1 VSVDQPDDG
10 SPSADDSGPADE
22 PESTDSGPSVPS
34 GGDGGDEPGSGPSVP
49 SGGSASS
56 ADDSGPSVPTG
67 SGGESTVEAD
77 TSEASGRA
85 DQPSTGGQS
94 GATTGTPTAG
104 TGTGTTQTTTQGTTR
119 TSDDGNDAL
128 IAGLISFFIP
138 GVGNMIN
145 GQTERGAIILV
156 LWIVWLILGWGIGVF
171 IIGSIIGFITLG
183 IGFLLVAL
191 VVSVIEFLIHVLAAL
206 DAYRGTNVVDSVEG
220 KVNQVRG
227 N

>member
-1 VSVDQPDDG
+1 
-10 SPSADDSGPADE
+10 
-22 PESTDSGPSVPS
+22 
-34 GGDGGDEPGSGPSVP
+34 
-49 SGGSASS
+49 
-56 ADDSGPSVPTG
+56 VPTG

-77 TSEASGRA
+77 AGATSGQTDRASG
-85 DQPSTGGQS
+85 GGQS
-94 GATTGTPTAG
+94 SSAGGTSTPTTG
-104 TGTGTTQTTTQGTTR
+104 TGTGTAQTTTAGEPSQ

-128 IAGLISFFIP
+128 IAGIVSFFIP

-156 LWIVWLILGWGIGVF
+156 IWIVWLILGWGIGVF
-171 IIGSIIGFITLG
+171 IIGSIIGFLTLG

-191 VVSVIEFLIHVLAAL
+191 VVSAIEFLIHVLAAL